1 MKASATY
8 YEDLITTYL
17 AGEATP
23 DEITELSGWITKD
36 EANLAV
42 FESFYQ
48 TWLLTGKEVIGTTL
62 DIDQEWKA
70 AEQKLKAAESP
81 ENKPSAAPRSGRLI
95 SLRSA
100 WVSAAAIALLV
111 MVIGAVYLLG
121 SSGVKTITA
130 EQGKLET
137 TLPDGSRVTLLQG
150 SSIEYP
156 ESFSSGT
163 REVTLTGEAYF
174 SVIHNASQPF
184 IVSGGDARIRV
195 LGTQFN
201 VNTNNG
207 SNKVSVVLTSGSVA
221 LYFRY
226 DEQNSRTLSPG
237 EKGTLDS
244 ATGAIVTSP
253 NDDPN
258 YNAWVTGRLE
268 FNNTSLESV
277 CTTLEKVYSRKISI
291 QQKNPENCT
300 LTATFEG
307 QTIESV
313 LSVIAATLD
322 LTVTTKDGVIHISG
336 SGCNGN

>member
-8 YEDLITTYL
+8 YEELITTYL

-23 DEITELSGWITKD
+23 DEIAELSVWITKD

-48 TWLLTGKEVIGTTL
+48 AWLVTGKEVIGTTL
-62 DIDQEWKA
+62 DIDREWKEV
-70 AEQKLKAAESP
+70 EQKLSESASDDTL
-81 ENKPSAAPRSGRLI
+81 KSTAPRSGRMI
-95 SLRSA
+95 NLRA
-100 WVSAAAIALLV
+100 GWISAAAIALLV
-111 MVIGAVYLLG
+111 LVIGAVYLLG

-130 EQGKLET
+130 ELGKLET

-163 REVTLTGEAYF
+163 REVTLNGEAYF
-174 SVIHNASQPF
+174 SVTHNASQPF

-201 VNTNNG
+201 VSTRDG
-207 SNKVSVVLTSGSVA
+207 NKISVVLTSGSVS
-221 LYFRY
+221 LYFKD
-226 DEQNSRTLSPG
+226 DEQNNRILNPG
-237 EKGTLDS
+237 EKGTMDA

-268 FNNTSLESV
+268 FNNTGVETV
-277 CTTLEKVYSRKISI
+277 CRTLEKVYNRKIDL
-291 QQKNPENCT
+291 QLQNPENCT

-322 LTVTTKDGVIHISG
+322 LTVTTKDGVIQISG